1 MRVADFFCGGGGFS
15 EGFRQAGFEIVFAVD
30 KWEPAVTTYRGNK
43 PGVNVIQDD
52 VIRISLLSDEEFEKA
67 VPDSEVIIGSP
78 PCQAFSHS
86 NKSGNGDKTLG
97 IQLIEAY
104 LRIIARK
111 KAKPNSALQYWVLEN
126 VPAVKDYI
134 KEEYSAKDLGLQ
146 GSIVLHP
153 HEGAAGIYNAKYF
166 GAPTNRERYLCGE
179 FPKPQQTH
187 TDKTVVTLRQVLAA
201 LGDPASEENDL
212 IYDVNYP
219 GFCMNRKDVTDHRYI
234 YELASFEWETAKRL
248 KQDKGYMGKMSFP
261 ENLDKPARTVMAT
274 MTASAREAM
283 ILGYGEGKYRLPTV
297 REAASMMSFPIDYQ
311 FYGKSKATKHTLVGN
326 AVPPKLSYAVAKAI
340 LLNSGEKI
348 PEKYIPI
355 HHDSNIA
362 FLNLNGTKFSLKQE
376 QPRKD
381 NAKFKYHIP
390 YLILAAYRVEL
401 TNYHSDFEKKK
412 YKWDAEIHHSQG
424 KKKAKFFTPNLSKSM
439 VSAMYTER
447 VEQYIS
453 KKCADASSFQRFQ
466 NLFCMTTQQRII
478 VKKDGPYELLA
489 DIRQFIDTLL
499 PDEEKM
505 QLITI
510 NAELQQVPQAIAI
523 GYYIL
528 KSIRNVLVSQEFLSV
543 DREQKKTTFW
553 VHPNFESMLAQ
564 FCKKS
569 STTLSLKQLQA
580 RLEADAIAGAKAE
593 SFVLKYERRRICNP
607 VLQRQIKQISEIDV
621 CAGYDIISYENDK
634 STFYDR
640 FIEVK
645 AIPQKPS
652 FFWSRNELE
661 IAKLHGEKYFLYL
674 VDLSKIEN
682 AEYCPQIISNP
693 VQSIMKSPDW
703 IVEPESYHVQKI

>member
-52 VIRISLLSDEEFEKA
+52 VISISLLSDEEFEKA

-489 DIRQFIDTLL
+489 DIRQFVDTLL

-528 KSIRNVLVSQEFLSV
+528 KSIVTEMGGL
-543 DREQKKTTFW
+543 T
-553 VHPNFESMLAQ
+553 
-564 FCKKS
+564 
-569 STTLSLKQLQA
+569 
-580 RLEADAIAGAKAE
+580 
-593 SFVLKYERRRICNP
+593 
-607 VLQRQIKQISEIDV
+607 
-621 CAGYDIISYENDK
+621 
-634 STFYDR
+634 
-640 FIEVK
+640 
-645 AIPQKPS
+645 
-652 FFWSRNELE
+652 
-661 IAKLHGEKYFLYL
+661 
-674 VDLSKIEN
+674 
-682 AEYCPQIISNP
+682 
-693 VQSIMKSPDW
+693 
-703 IVEPESYHVQKI
+703 

>member
-1 MRVADFFCGGGGFS
+1 
-15 EGFRQAGFEIVFAVD
+15 
-30 KWEPAVTTYRGNK
+30 
-43 PGVNVIQDD
+43 
-52 VIRISLLSDEEFEKA
+52 
-67 VPDSEVIIGSP
+67 
-78 PCQAFSHS
+78 
-86 NKSGNGDKTLG
+86 
-97 IQLIEAY
+97 
-104 LRIIARK
+104 
-111 KAKPNSALQYWVLEN
+111 
-126 VPAVKDYI
+126 
-134 KEEYSAKDLGLQ
+134 
-146 GSIVLHP
+146 
-153 HEGAAGIYNAKYF
+153 
-166 GAPTNRERYLCGE
+166 
-179 FPKPQQTH
+179 
-187 TDKTVVTLRQVLAA
+187 
-201 LGDPASEENDL
+201 
-212 IYDVNYP
+212 
-219 GFCMNRKDVTDHRYI
+219 
-234 YELASFEWETAKRL
+234 
-248 KQDKGYMGKMSFP
+248 MSFP

-528 KSIRNVLVSQEFLSV
+528 KSIVTEMGGL
-543 DREQKKTTFW
+543 T
-553 VHPNFESMLAQ
+553 
-564 FCKKS
+564 
-569 STTLSLKQLQA
+569 
-580 RLEADAIAGAKAE
+580 
-593 SFVLKYERRRICNP
+593 
-607 VLQRQIKQISEIDV
+607 
-621 CAGYDIISYENDK
+621 
-634 STFYDR
+634 
-640 FIEVK
+640 
-645 AIPQKPS
+645 
-652 FFWSRNELE
+652 
-661 IAKLHGEKYFLYL
+661 
-674 VDLSKIEN
+674 
-682 AEYCPQIISNP
+682 
-693 VQSIMKSPDW
+693 
-703 IVEPESYHVQKI
+703 

>member
-30 KWEPAVTTYRGNK
+30 KWEPAVTTYKGNK

-52 VIRISLLSDEEFEKA
+52 VIRISLLNDEEFEST

-86 NKSGNGDKTLG
+86 NKSGNGDKTFG

-111 KAKPNSALQYWVLEN
+111 KAKPNSVLRYWILEN
-126 VPAVKDYI
+126 VPAVKKYI
-134 KEEYSAKDLGLQ
+134 KEEYSAADLGLQ
-146 GSIVLHP
+146 GDIVLRP

-179 FPKPQQTH
+179 FPTPQKTH
-187 TDKTVVTLRQVLAA
+187 TDQTVVTLQQVLTS
-201 LGDPASEENDL
+201 LGEPRFKGNDT
-212 IYDVNYP
+212 ICDVNYP
-219 GFCMNRKDVTDHRYI
+219 DLCMKREAVTDHGYV

-274 MTASAREAM
+274 MTACAREAM

-340 LLNSGEKI
+340 LLDAGGTV

-355 HHDSNIA
+355 HHDLDID
-362 FLNLNGTKFSLKQE
+362 FFNLNGVKFSPKKE
-376 QPRKD
+376 KPRKD

-390 YLILAAYRVEL
+390 YLIFSAYRVEL

-424 KKKAKFFTPNLSKSM
+424 KNKARFFTPDLTDDM
-439 VSAMYTER
+439 VPSLYTER
-447 VEQYIS
+447 VKQYILEKS
-453 KKCADASSFQRFQ
+453 ATATSFHSFQ
-466 NLFCMTTQQRII
+466 NLFCMTRAQRLAENH
-478 VKKDGPYELLA
+478 DGPYELLT
-489 DIRQFIDTLL
+489 DIRRFIDALL
-499 PDEEKM
+499 VDEERAK
-505 QLITI
+505 LITT
-510 NAELQQVPQAIAI
+510 NTEPPQLPQAIAI

-528 KSIRNVLVSQEFLSV
+528 KSIVTE
-543 DREQKKTTFW
+543 
-553 VHPNFESMLAQ
+553 MGGLA
-564 FCKKS
+564 
-569 STTLSLKQLQA
+569 
-580 RLEADAIAGAKAE
+580 
-593 SFVLKYERRRICNP
+593 
-607 VLQRQIKQISEIDV
+607 
-621 CAGYDIISYENDK
+621 
-634 STFYDR
+634 
-640 FIEVK
+640 
-645 AIPQKPS
+645 
-652 FFWSRNELE
+652 
-661 IAKLHGEKYFLYL
+661 
-674 VDLSKIEN
+674 
-682 AEYCPQIISNP
+682 
-693 VQSIMKSPDW
+693 
-703 IVEPESYHVQKI
+703 